1 MHEDLETAKELTK
14 KPLANINQSWADFI
28 RERWKQKYIDKM
40 TIKCFNLCEN
50 AEDRKTLASILP
62 EIQQNYG
69 DIFEEAL
76 EKGTAH
82 DLLEEALDDN
92 D

>member
-14 KPLANINQSWADFI
+14 KPLSNINQSWADFI

-40 TIKCFNLCEN
+40 ILRCL
-50 AEDRKTLASILP
+50 RLARNDIERTTFANILP
-62 EIQQNYG
+62 EIEKSYG

-76 EKGTAH
+76 VRGTAH
-82 DLLEEALDDN
+82 DLLEEAFDEN

>member
-40 TIKCFNLCEN
+40 TIKCFKLCEN

-76 EKGTAH
+76 EKGKAH
-82 DLLEEALDDN
+82 DLLEGALDDN